1 MNMKKTFVAVIFLLG
16 LNGFSQSKS
25 ELEVKQTI
33 LSFFDGFHKQ
43 DSSAIKE
50 NVSES
55 IILQTIGKNADG
67 IQSVKTIGFGNFLKS
82 IASIPKDQKFE
93 EKLLGFTIQVD
104 GSMAHVW
111 TPYEFWFDGKF
122 SHCGVNSFQL
132 FKDNGTWKIV
142 YLIDARRKTDCEPN
156 N

>member
-1 MNMKKTFVAVIFLLG
+1 MNKTIIIVIFLFG

-43 DSSAIKE
+43 DSLAIKPH
-50 NVSES
+50 VSES
-55 IILQTIGKNADG
+55 VILQTIGNNAEG
-67 IQSVKTIGFGNFLKS
+67 MPSVKTVGFGNFLKS
-82 IASIPKDQKFE
+82 ITSIPKNQKFE
-93 EKLLGFTIQVD
+93 EKLLGFNIQVD
-104 GSMAHVW
+104 GPMAHAW

-132 FKDNGTWKIV
+132 FNENGKWKIV
-142 YLIDARRKTDCEPN
+142 YLIDTRRKIGCETN
-156 N
+156 D